1 MGLFRSLVPIV
12 PVVHRDPRRYITDP
26 LREILERTYW
36 LDFQR
41 RVDHDQL
48 LGAVRTYLQKGACV
62 LLVCSCACVF
72 LFRGAWPGV
81 CRVPAGSHAW
91 SLLSQLLLR

>member
-1 MGLFRSLVPIV
+1 MCRSSLVPIV

-48 LGAVRTYLQKGACV
+48 LGAVRTYLQKGAS
-62 LLVCSCACVF
+62 L
-72 LFRGAWPGV
+72 R
-81 CRVPAGSHAW
+81 RVSVVWRALCCLASSAVPVVICCIAPA
-91 SLLSQLLLR
+91 QLPRL